1 MLITPAALAGDGLTL
16 GFKEPRKN
24 RGAGWG
30 HRLKGLEG
38 APQKPPEREGF
49 LAQAGIGAGSPA
61 EKAGM
66 ACREGCRGEWGAGCP
81 VESGGPQTGVWLSP
95 EETPLSWGQK

>member
-61 EKAGM
+61 EKAVRHAGRG
-66 ACREGCRGEWGAGCP
+66 AGASGVRGALWRVEGLRQGCGCR
-81 VESGGPQTGVWLSP
+81 LRKH
-95 EETPLSWGQK
+95 L